1 MVQRPR
7 LSRRLDAGR
16 EAALTLVAAPLGYGK
31 TTAVRAWCATR
42 PEEPLVWVTLDAA
55 DNDPVRLWRYVA
67 TAVDR
72 VRDGLGRAA
81 LRRLAVSGTSVED
94 PVDDLMNGIA
104 AFGQELVLVLD
115 DLHAVTDA
123 ECLASIEYAIE
134 RLPGPARLVAISR
147 VDPTLR
153 LGRLRALGVLDEVR
167 ADELAFTVAEVHELL
182 VERGRLDLGA
192 EETALLHQRV
202 EGWPAAV
209 VLASLWLRTVD
220 EPRRAVREF
229 GGQHRFVADYLSHEV
244 MDALDEDTRT
254 FLLGASIMGRFTA
267 ELCDAVLG
275 RSDSAALL
283 AELERSN
290 LFVARL
296 DRGGWFR
303 IHALLAEFAGFRL
316 ASLEPDAAAEIH
328 QRAASWLREQGLVAE
343 ALEHA
348 ATVDDH
354 DLVADVLVE
363 HCLPLIRSGSSRTLL
378 RWIETLPDE
387 QLVEHPELAVSAA
400 TAALTVGKRTL
411 SRRRYLRLVGRSLA
425 EAPERVGPFVQSTEA
440 MVRAASIDGE
450 IDRSVVDGRRA
461 VDLAR
466 EGADDVLVAALA
478 AYARALYF
486 AGDLDAAWTAG
497 VQALEHPDVERRA
510 PGHAFVRSTLALVAA
525 EQGLLGAARTHAE
538 KAKSIVGRIGLGRT
552 WLGGN
557 VAAALGTVLAAEG
570 RLPEAERE
578 LAYAEHF
585 FGDEVAGVQHA
596 WVLVQLARVRC
607 RRGRLLEAGSTLKS
621 AQEALREVV
630 DGGRVSSLA
639 AEVEREL
646 EEARL
651 RAGGGELLEAP
662 SEAELA
668 VLRLLTTD
676 RSARDIAASLY
687 LSTNTVRSHTR
698 AIYRKLG
705 VNSRADAV
713 GRATALGLLDEASS
727 PG

>member
-1 MVQRPR
+1 MVPRPR
-7 LSRRLDAGR
+7 LSRQLDAGR
-16 EAALTLVAAPLGYGK
+16 EAALTLVVAPLGYGK
-31 TTAVRAWCATR
+31 STAVRAWCATH
-42 PEEPLVWVTLDAA
+42 PEVPLVWVTLDAG

-72 VRDGLGRAA
+72 VREGLGRSA
-81 LRRLAVSGTSVED
+81 LRRLAVSGTAIED
-94 PVDDLMNGIA
+94 PVVELMNGIA

-115 DLHAVTDA
+115 DLHTVTDA
-123 ECLASIEYAIE
+123 ECLASIDHAIAH
-134 RLPGPARLVAISR
+134 LPANARLVAISR
-147 VDPTLR
+147 ADPALR
-153 LGRLRALGVLDEVR
+153 LGHLRAQGALAELR
-167 ADELAFTVAEVHELL
+167 ADELAFTVAETHELL
-182 VERGRLDLGA
+182 VERGGIDLGPD
-192 EETALLHQRV
+192 ETTLLHQRV

-220 EPRRAVREF
+220 EPVRAVREF

-244 MDALDEDTRT
+244 VDALDEETRA
-254 FLLGASIMGRFTA
+254 FLLGVAVLGRFTP

-290 LFVARL
+290 MFIARL

-303 IHALLAEFAGFRL
+303 IHAVLAEFAGFRL
-316 ASLEPDAAAEIH
+316 AALEPGADAEIH
-328 QRAASWLREQGLVAE
+328 RRAASWLREQGLAVE

-348 ATVDDH
+348 TAVDDH
-354 DLVADVLVE
+354 DLVADVLIE
-363 HCLPLIRSGSSRTLL
+363 HYLALIRSGSSRTLL

-387 QLVEHPELAVSAA
+387 QMVEHPQLAASAA
-400 TAALTVGKRTL
+400 TAALTVGRRAL
-411 SRRRYLRLVGRSLA
+411 ERRRYLQLVDRALA
-425 EAPERVGPFVQSTEA
+425 QVPERVDPFVQSTVA
-440 MVRAASIDGE
+440 MVRAGSIDGE
-450 IDRSVVDGRRA
+450 IGQAVLDGRRA
-461 VDLAR
+461 VELAR
-466 EGADDVLVAALA
+466 ESADGVLVAALG

-486 AGDLDAAWTAG
+486 AGDLESAWTAG
-497 VQALEHPDVERRA
+497 MQAVEHPDVERRA
-510 PGHAFVRSTLALVAA
+510 PGHAWARSTLALVAA
-525 EQGLLGAARTHAE
+525 ERGLLASARTHAG
-538 KAKSIVGRIGLGRT
+538 KAKSIVGRLGLGRT
-552 WLGGN
+552 WLGAN
-557 VAAALGTVLAAEG
+557 AAAALGAVLIAED
-570 RLPEAERE
+570 RLAEAERE

-585 FGDEVAGVQHA
+585 FSDEVANVQHA
-596 WVLVQLARVRC
+596 WLLVLLARIRC
-607 RRGRLLEAGSTLKS
+607 SRGRLLEADSTLKA
-621 AQEALREVV
+621 AQDALREVV

-646 EEARL
+646 RQARL

-705 VNSRADAV
+705 VNSRAEAV
-713 GRATALGLLDEASS
+713 ARATALGLLDEARS

>member
-7 LSRRLDAGR
+7 LSRQLDAGR

-31 TTAVRAWCATR
+31 STAVRAWCATR
-42 PEEPLVWVTLDAA
+42 PEAALVWVTLDAG

-72 VRDGLGRAA
+72 VREGLGRSA
-81 LRRLAVSGTSVED
+81 LRRLAVSGTPIEHPVVE
-94 PVDDLMNGIA
+94 LMNGIA

-115 DLHAVTDA
+115 DLHTVTDA
-123 ECLASIEYAIE
+123 ECLASIEYAVE
-134 RLPGPARLVAISR
+134 HLPPTARLVVMSR
-147 VDPTLR
+147 TNPA
-153 LGRLRALGVLDEVR
+153 LGLGHLRARGALAELR
-167 ADELAFTVAEVHELL
+167 ADQLAFTVAEAHELL
-182 VERGRLDLGA
+182 VERGHLDLGPD
-192 EETALLHQRV
+192 ETALLHERV

-220 EPRRAVREF
+220 EARRAVREF
-229 GGQHRFVADYLSHEV
+229 GGQHRFVADYLSQEV
-244 MDALDEDTRT
+244 IDALDEETRT
-254 FLLGASIMGRFTA
+254 FLFGAAVLGRFTP

-290 LFVARL
+290 MFVARL

-303 IHALLAEFAGFRL
+303 IHPVLAEFAGFRL
-316 ASLEPDAAAEIH
+316 ASLEPGAGAEIH
-328 QRAASWLREQGLVAE
+328 RRAASWLRAQGLAVE

-348 ATVDDH
+348 TAVDDH
-354 DLVADVLVE
+354 DLVADVLLE
-363 HCLPLIRSGSSRTLL
+363 HYLPLIRSGSSRTLL

-387 QLVEHPELAVSAA
+387 QMVEHPQLAASAA
-400 TAALTVGKRTL
+400 TAALTVGRRAL
-411 SRRRYLRLVGRSLA
+411 ERRRYLQLVDRALA
-425 EAPERVGPFVQSTEA
+425 HVPERVDPFVQSTVA
-440 MVRAASIDGE
+440 MVRAGSIDGE
-450 IDRSVVDGRRA
+450 IGQAVLDGRRA
-461 VDLAR
+461 VELAR
-466 EGADDVLVAALA
+466 ESADDVLVAALG

-486 AGDLDAAWTAG
+486 AGDLDSAWTAG
-497 VQALEHPDVERRA
+497 MQALEHPDVERRA
-510 PGHAFVRSTLALVAA
+510 PGHAFARTTVALVAVERGVLA
-525 EQGLLGAARTHAE
+525 AARTHAE
-538 KAKSIVGRIGLGRT
+538 RAKSIVGRVGIGRT
-552 WLGGN
+552 WLGAN
-557 VAAALGTVLAAEG
+557 ASAALGSVLAAED

-585 FGDEVAGVQHA
+585 FSDEVASVQHA
-596 WVLVQLARVRC
+596 WLLVLLARVRC
-607 RRGRLLEAGSTLKS
+607 GRGRLPEAESTLK
-621 AQEALREVV
+621 AAHEALREVV
-630 DGGRVSSLA
+630 DAGRVSSLA
-639 AEVEREL
+639 AEVEGEL
-646 EEARL
+646 EQARI
-651 RAGGGELLEAP
+651 RAGGGELLAPP

-705 VNSRADAV
+705 VNSRAEAV
-713 GRATALGLLDEASS
+713 GRAAALGLIDQADS